1 MVRDL
6 HIYNLHREQMK
17 TGDLLLWRANSLLG
31 AAIRM
36 FSHADVN
43 HASLVMQ
50 FQEYEGAEKRR
61 FTTEALSHGIVLNL
75 LSKQLDQYDG
85 QVWWYSIDEC
95 EPEYRQY
102 IGIKALEYIGVPYD
116 YESLFK
122 NAFGTVSADARRLF
136 CSEYCFL
143 CYGFEGEA
151 PTPGDMPKLGIF
163 KEPVRIL

>member
-1 MVRDL
+1 MKNDL
-6 HIYNLHREQMK
+6 HIYHLYRDQMK
-17 TGDLLLWRANSLLG
+17 TGDLLLWRAHSLLG
-31 AAIRM
+31 AAIRL
-36 FSHADVN
+36 FSKADVN

-50 FQEYEGAEKRR
+50 FEQYEGAEKRR

-75 LSKQLDQYDG
+75 LSKQLENYDG
-85 QVWWYSIDEC
+85 QVFWYPLDEP

-116 YESLFK
+116 YQSLFR
-122 NAFGTVSADARRLF
+122 NAFGRVSADARRLF

-143 CYGFEGEA
+143 CYGLQGQA
-151 PTPGDMPKLGIF
+151 PTPGDMPYLGLF